1 MRGGKRFA
9 SFLLVGPSLTPRPGA
24 GVRTPLRI
32 VRAGLGYHPL
42 FSGMQGVMSKHID
55 YYFSLISPYT
65 YLGSA
70 HLEEIVRRHHAD
82 VAVKPV
88 SLGVIFPKTGG
99 LPVAK
104 RSPERQAYRL
114 VELERWRDH
123 LKMPL
128 NLKPK
133 FFPAAEQAAA
143 CLVIAAAQTGGD
155 PLRLAHAILRA
166 VWAEERD
173 IADTATLQAIA
184 KETGHDDPKLMRAAA
199 DPALVSTYESYT
211 AEAISRG
218 VFGAPTYVVD
228 GVLYWGQDRLDFVD
242 RALAS

>member
-1 MRGGKRFA
+1 
-9 SFLLVGPSLTPRPGA
+9 
-24 GVRTPLRI
+24 
-32 VRAGLGYHPL
+32 
-42 FSGMQGVMSKHID
+42 MSKHID

-70 HLEEIVRRHHAD
+70 HLEEIVRRHR
-82 VAVKPV
+82 VEIAVKPV
-88 SLGVIFPKTGG
+88 SLGVIFPQTGG
-99 LPVAK
+99 LPVGK

-143 CLVIAAAQTGGD
+143 SMVIAAAQTGGD

-184 KETGHDDPKLMRAAA
+184 KETGHDDPKLMRVAAE
-199 DPALVSTYESYT
+199 PETLKTYESYT
-211 AEAISRG
+211 AEALSRG

>member
-1 MRGGKRFA
+1 
-9 SFLLVGPSLTPRPGA
+9 
-24 GVRTPLRI
+24 
-32 VRAGLGYHPL
+32 
-42 FSGMQGVMSKHID
+42 MSKHID

-70 HLEEIVRRHHAD
+70 QLEEIARRHHAD

-88 SLGVIFPKTGG
+88 SLGVIFPQTGG
-99 LPVAK
+99 LPLGK

-114 VELERWRDH
+114 VELERWRDY

-128 NLKPK
+128 NLQPK
-133 FFPAAEQAAA
+133 YFPANEQAAA

-184 KETGHDDPKLMRAAA
+184 KETGQDDPNLMRIAA
-199 DPALVSTYESYT
+199 DPKTLKTYESYT
-211 AEAISRG
+211 AEALSRG